1 MELFYIVPIVQT
13 VICFYNRF
21 EHNSFDEIFI
31 KNAIDHYNRYKCLF
45 LKLYQFVSNYAISL
59 YNKLYNESKFIEY
72 KKLDKFNNFDTNKLR
87 IEGKLESNNKLI
99 DSMAWWI
106 PIKKWRNNFRNKFM
120 TRPET
125 IIYVAITYISII
137 IQYIKKYNLRCN
149 TKMQRRFFIY
159 KKELM

>member
-120 TRPET
+120 TRPDQT
-125 IIYVAITYISII
+125 RNYNICSDYIYF
-137 IQYIKKYNLRCN
+137 YNN
-149 TKMQRRFFIY
+149 TQY
-159 KKELM
+159 KKIQPMLQYKNAA